1 MERRFTGA
9 GRTRPSW
16 TSSSALGSSY
26 VETNSSP
33 TRRGPP
39 VTTNPTCTVLPARSS
54 AIASTKN
61 SVAEVISCTERQQ
74 CEWTMRYASGS
85 NSTSRSLAATSN
97 RIIFQ
102 QAMEAHSSARR
113 YSLYFGLDT
122 KLPSMIEPLPSTFHA
137 PTIASGASSSFGPNV
152 PAIAYTQL
160 LGWLFACSRAKSSI
174 CMVGSG
180 IPVPYGHPAD
190 NTAKF
195 IQHSL
200 SADSSP
206 GPMSGPAQKPTMK
219 NQATPRI
226 CLGSNEQFGGPYS
239 NIFNRSL
246 SSCRPSHVER
256 NRSSHRPA
264 SQPSETRPVL
274 PS

>member
-16 TSSSALGSSY
+16 QFTLGFR
-26 VETNSSP
+26 VVTDA
-33 TRRGPP
+33 

-113 YSLYFGLDT
+113 YSFVFWVGYKATLNDR
-122 KLPSMIEPLPSTFHA
+122 
-137 PTIASGASSSFGPNV
+137 TIAVDLPCTDDRFRC
-152 PAIAYTQL
+152 QL
-160 LGWLFACSRAKSSI
+160 VIWPECPRNRIHPTVGMVFACSRAKSSI

-195 IQHSL
+195 IQHSSRL
-200 SADSSP
+200 ILP
-206 GPMSGPAQKPTMK
+206 RTNVRSGPEA
-219 NQATPRI
+219 N
-226 CLGSNEQFGGPYS
+226 NEESGHAA
-239 NIFNRSL
+239 NL
-246 SSCRPSHVER
+246 SGLKRTIWRPLLEHLQQILVFMPPSHVER
-256 NRSSHRPA
+256 KQKLTPPCIA
-264 SQPSETRPVL
+264 AF
-274 PS
+274 